1 MRGMYR
7 SALVSILFIATS
19 AAPRPDA
26 SILATYEFGFS
37 LNLAGNNDKQYTLFI
52 YKVHEGHVLEST
64 AISEKTFI
72 LQALGLE
79 ASRANPANIDLFK
92 QHDITECDARR
103 DSLSATHVYR
113 CAPLNDL
120 WRLRYG
126 GATSNTGSAGWA
138 QELNTPGIRQ
148 QIILQA
154 YRSAHEEHWLGPYF
168 GAKAFALLRDMQ
180 DPAWVS
186 TYRDGR

>member
-1 MRGMYR
+1 MHRVV
-7 SALVSILFIATS
+7 LFSILIIATG
-19 AAPRPDA
+19 ATLRPA
-26 SILATYEFGFS
+26 SSTLATYEFGFS
-37 LNLAGNNDKQYTLFI
+37 LNQAGHEDGQYTLFI
-52 YKVHEGHVLEST
+52 YNVHDGHVLEST

-72 LQALGLE
+72 MQCLGAE
-79 ASRANPANIDLFK
+79 VSRANPAGIDLFK
-92 QHDITECDARR
+92 QYNIAECDAQR
-103 DSLSATHVYR
+103 DSLSGNYAYR
-113 CAPLNDL
+113 CSPLNDL

-126 GATSNTGSAGWA
+126 GATSNTGTAGWA
-138 QELNTPGIRQ
+138 QDLYTPGIRQ

-154 YRSAHEEHWLGPYF
+154 YRSTHEEHWLGPYF